1 MGLDHR
7 EPLKIM
13 HETHSQCTC
22 VHVRVLQSFVV
33 VYKLSYHNWP
43 SPKLELST
51 DAEQSLVFNLS
62 PTLNMAK
69 TIKKQKRKDKISKSA
84 SSSNPDRLKGA
95 GGHNMRDRT
104 TIKRLKMY
112 KGGKPTR
119 NAAGKIIKSAVFQ
132 SRLPSGSVARVEPN
146 RRWFGN
152 TRVITQSALQT
163 FQEEMGKV
171 LKDPYRVVMRQTK
184 LPITL
189 LQEKSKNSRVHI
201 LDTESFE
208 TTFGPKKQRKRPN
221 LKVSDLQDLL
231 KTVEDSAE
239 KYDEEKDKDLVTD
252 NEGVRP
258 EVREW
263 IFGAGQ
269 SKRIWN
275 ELYKVID
282 SSDIVVQVLDARD
295 PMGTRSKFVETYLKK
310 EKPHKHLV
318 FVMNKVDLV
327 PTWVTKRWVALLS
340 AEYPTLAFHASVKN
354 PFGKGAL
361 IQLLRQFGKLHI
373 DKKQISVGFIGYPN
387 VGKSSIINT
396 LRAKK
401 VCKVAPVPGETK
413 VWQYITLMKRIFLI
427 DCPGVVYPTG
437 DTDAE
442 IVLKGVVRV
451 ERLETPEDYIPAL
464 LDRVKLDY
472 ITKTYRVT
480 DWTDPNDF
488 LEKVAQR
495 TGKLLKGGEPDV
507 RTVAK
512 MVLND
517 WQRGKVPFFV
527 KPPNC
532 ELDPENEKEGV
543 SDKTKM
549 TVPSDE
555 YKSVGPPETSQSEVT
570 ITSSV
575 DKNTASE
582 KSQATK
588 CVSSVHQDFSG
599 ISIGV
604 DFASDDLQPDE
615 NRRGSSP
622 VSTSGEDVE
631 SPLVASTGEVDTE
644 RSQTDPVAED
654 VTEIVPDKDRKR
666 PKSKTQKLK
675 APSMEKMIA
684 KYKSSAPNSEPA
696 NIGVTAFGVNAFL
709 SRDNQKML
717 ASIQAARKLKE
728 SSKEEGNSAT
738 KTSKKKPVGRSFL
751 KLDKVEDTEDDKR
764 GQMRKRYF
772 ETVDDEDDGRKAKQS
787 KGFTAK
793 ERRRNER
800 KAQSKKTGQHYYATA
815 NVKNKNR
822 NRSRDPNARPRKGIK
837 QRR

>member
-1 MGLDHR
+1 
-7 EPLKIM
+7 
-13 HETHSQCTC
+13 
-22 VHVRVLQSFVV
+22 
-33 VYKLSYHNWP
+33 
-43 SPKLELST
+43 
-51 DAEQSLVFNLS
+51 
-62 PTLNMAK
+62 MAK
-69 TIKKQKRKDKISKSA
+69 TIKKQKRKDKISTSG

-95 GGHNMRDRT
+95 GGHNMRDRA

-119 NAAGKIIKSAVFQ
+119 NAAGKIIKPAIFQ
-132 SRLPSGSVARVEPN
+132 SRLPSGSVARVDPN

-163 FQEEMGKV
+163 FQDEMGKV

-189 LQEKSKNSRVHI
+189 LQEKAKNARVHL

-208 TTFGPKKQRKRPN
+208 STFGPKKQRKRPN
-221 LKVSDLQDLL
+221 LKVSDMEGLL
-231 KTVEDSAE
+231 KTVEDSTD
-239 KYDEEKDKDLVTD
+239 KYDEEKDKDLVTED
-252 NEGVRP
+252 EGIRP

-282 SSDIVVQVLDARD
+282 SSDILVQVLDARD

-318 FVMNKVDLV
+318 FAMNKVDLV
-327 PTWVTKRWVALLS
+327 PTWVTKRWVAILS

-387 VGKSSIINT
+387 VGKSSVINT

-451 ERLETPEDYIPAL
+451 ERCESPEDYIPVL

-472 ITKTYRVT
+472 IRKTYRLT
-480 DWTDPNDF
+480 DWTDPTDF

-495 TGKLLKGGEPDV
+495 TGKLLKGAEPDI

-517 WQRGKVPFFV
+517 WQRGKIPFFV

-532 ELDPENEKEGV
+532 EVDPEVEKKEV
-543 SDKTKM
+543 IDKAK
-549 TVPSDE
+549 VQDADDA
-555 YKSVGPPETSQSEVT
+555 YKTVGPPETYSSTEPTSGVTVNENTTAEQSKDITDSQT
-570 ITSSV
+570 
-575 DKNTASE
+575 
-582 KSQATK
+582 
-588 CVSSVHQDFSG
+588 VSSVQQDFSG
-599 ISIGV
+599 ISVGV
-604 DFASDDLQPDE
+604 DFTGDDLQPD
-615 NRRGSSP
+615 GSRA
-622 VSTSGEDVE
+622 E
-631 SPLVASTGEVDTE
+631 SPLVAGSGEEAESPLEASSEEADTE
-644 RSQTDPVAED
+644 HSEHDPSVKDSEA
-654 VTEIVPDKDRKR
+654 TPLNDRKKAKVR
-666 PKSKTQKLK
+666 SRKLK
-675 APSMEKMIA
+675 IPSMEKMIA
-684 KYKSSAPNSEPA
+684 KYKSNAPSSEAA

-709 SRDNQKML
+709 SRDNQRML
-717 ASIQAARKLKE
+717 ASVQAAKKRKE
-728 SSKEEGNSAT
+728 SGKAGGSAEKKT
-738 KTSKKKPVGRSFL
+738 KKRKPAGRSFL
-751 KLDKVEDTEDDKR
+751 RLDKFEETELDKKAK
-764 GQMRKRYF
+764 MRKRYF
-772 ETVDDEDDGRKAKQS
+772 ETADDDEEEGRKAKKN
-787 KGFTAK
+787 KGLGSK
-793 ERRRNER
+793 ERRRTER
-800 KAQSKKTGQHYYATA
+800 SAQPKKTGQHYYATA

-822 NRSRDPNARPRKGIK
+822 SRSKDSNARPRKGAK
-837 QRR
+837 QKTK